1 MFISIPK
8 EFFVPVLFSGD
19 FKLNN
24 ENNNMEYNYE
34 RKNVEYNEVLFNN
47 VSRDYLSDTINLDKY
62 EELRHDEEFTK
73 SNFDN
78 IKDKEIEE
86 QIIKYIYGFMRF
98 IKELKEA
105 NCLGNNEK
113 ESTNLVNNYAR
124 KLKDVYNMY
133 KNEVLRVRRP
143 LTPGDIDAFIDYYIE
158 KISDIYN
165 KNLAELN
172 CKTLN
177 YDTIEAV
184 IDDILNDARNILREQ
199 IENLNCMLVNR
210 RVECKSEA
218 DLNNS
223 FKNSANLYNKID
235 NEFVNST
242 LKM

>member
-8 EFFVPVLFSGD
+8 EFFVPVLFKGD
-19 FKLNN
+19 FKFNN

-34 RKNVEYNEVLFNN
+34 RKSVEYNEVLVNN
-47 VSRDYLSDTINLDKY
+47 ISRDYLSDTINLDED

-73 SNFDN
+73 NYFEN

-98 IKELKEA
+98 IEELKEA

-113 ESTNLVNNYAR
+113 ESTNLVNKYAR
-124 KLKDVYNMY
+124 KFKDVYNMY

-143 LTPGDIDAFIDYYIE
+143 LTPGDIDAFINYYIG

-165 KNLAELN
+165 ENLAELN

-177 YDTIEAV
+177 YDSIEAV
-184 IDDILNDARNILREQ
+184 IDDILNDARNILRDQ
-199 IENLNCMLVNR
+199 IENLNCILVNK
-210 RVECKSEA
+210 RVECKSSADVEA
-218 DLNNS
+218 LL
-223 FKNSANLYNKID
+223 KNSGNIYNKID
-235 NEFVNST
+235 NEYVNAT
-242 LKM
+242 INM